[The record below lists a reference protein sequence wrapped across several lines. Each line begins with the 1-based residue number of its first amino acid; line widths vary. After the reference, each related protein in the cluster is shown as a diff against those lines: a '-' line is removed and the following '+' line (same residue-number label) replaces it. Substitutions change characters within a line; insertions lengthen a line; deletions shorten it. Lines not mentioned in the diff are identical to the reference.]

1 MMTSSDWIS
10 VTLPLICLL
19 GSLLA
24 GLWLQRLVVPRLI
37 RLAAT
42 TKSDIDDVLLQEL
55 RGSIVLWSLLGGMSL
70 ALRTAPIPAE
80 IVRVAGQ
87 VVQVV
92 WILSA
97 AWVCASAFSQLVA
110 HFAAKSRRALP
121 MTSLTQHLTRLVILA
136 LGLLIILD
144 SLGVRIT
151 SLLTALGVGSLA
163 VALGL
168 QDTLANLFAGVYVSI
183 SKHISVGDYIR
194 LESGQE
200 GYVADIGWRAT
211 TILMLPGNLVIV
223 PNAKLSQSVIVN
235 CSLPNKK
242 LSVRVEVGVDYRS
255 DLEQVERVTCEVARE
270 VMRDVPG
277 GVPGFEPAVLFHTFG
292 DSSVQFTVAMRAK
305 EFAEQYTI
313 KHEFIKRLHA
323 RYRRE
328 GVDIPFPV
336 RTIYMRQDQ
345 PAAPP
350 ARAGEDGGRGL

>member
-168 QDTLANLFAGVYVSI
+168 QDTLSNVFAGMYVTV
-183 SKHISVGDYIR
+183 SKHIRVGDYIK
-194 LESGQE
+194 LETGQE
-200 GYVADIGWRAT
+200 GYVRDIGWRAT
-211 TILMLPGNLVIV
+211 KILMLPNNIVII
-223 PNAKLSQSVIVN
+223 PNAKLSQSVITN
-235 CSLPNKK
+235 YYLPERE
-242 LSVRVEVGVDYRS
+242 LAVVVQVGVDYAS
-255 DLEQVERVTCEVARE
+255 DLEQVERLTCEVAQE
-270 VMRDVPG
+270 VLRTVPG
-277 GVPGFEPAVLFHTFG
+277 GVADFQPFIRYHTFSDFG
-292 DSSVQFTVAMRAK
+292 VSFSVILRAK
-305 EFAEQYTI
+305 EYVDQYFLQ
-313 KHEFIKRLHA
+313 HEFIKRLHT
-323 RYRRE
+323 RYRQE
-328 GVDIPFPV
+328 GILFPSV
-336 RTIYMRQDQ
+336 LPAMRLK
-345 PAAPP
+345 PVAS
-350 ARAGEDGGRGL
+350 